1 MKERLQF
8 CISMLDQITLGDAE
22 PKFIDMQNIV
32 HMDEKWFYMT
42 KKKRKYYLLPEEDDP
57 TRTVQNKNN
66 IGKVM
71 LLTVVASPR
80 RDAQGTVIFSGK
92 IGVWA
97 FVKEVPAA
105 RKSQNRAR
113 GTLETK
119 SIIVNRNVMREYLI
133 EKVIPAIKSCWPHDA
148 VRETIFIQQD
158 NARTHVL
165 PNDPAFLEAVAAT
178 GLDIRLMQQ
187 PPNSPDMN
195 VLDLG
200 FFRSIQ
206 SLTDCRSPTTIEE
219 LIHDVEEE
227 FEEYDVEN
235 LNRVFLTLQM
245 CMKEVMKIGGGNR
258 YKEPHM
264 NKRRLEREGIL
275 PHRLS
280 CEKDLYDIAIAHLA
294 QYG

>member
-1 MKERLQF
+1 M
-8 CISMLDQITLGDAE
+8 
-22 PKFIDMQNIV
+22 
-32 HMDEKWFYMT
+32 
-42 KKKRKYYLLPEEDDP
+42 LPEEDDP
-57 TRTVQNKNN
+57 ERTIQNKNN

-71 LLTVVASPR
+71 LLTVVGRPR
-80 RDAQGTVIFSGK
+80 RNAQGIVMFSGK

-105 RKSQNRAR
+105 RRSKKRER

-119 SIIVNRNVMREYLI
+119 SVIVNREVMRQFLI
-133 EKVIPAIKSCWPHDA
+133 EKVIPAIKSKWPQDA
-148 VRETIFIQQD
+148 ALETIFIQQD
-158 NARTHVL
+158 NARTHVS
-165 PNDPAFLEAVAAT
+165 PNDPAFLQAVAAT

-227 FEEYDVEN
+227 FEVYDEDK
-235 LNRVFLTLQM
+235 LNRVFLSLQM
-245 CMKEVMKIGGGNR
+245 CMREVMKIGGNR
-258 YKEPHM
+258 YRNPHM
-264 NKRRLEREGIL
+264 NKSRLEREGRL

-280 CEKDLYDIAIAHLA
+280 CERDIYNSALAYLA

>member
-1 MKERLQF
+1 MRERLEF

-32 HMDEKWFYMT
+32 QMDEKWFYMT
-42 KKKRKYYLLPEEDDP
+42 KKKRKHYLLPEEDDP
-57 TRTVQNKNN
+57 TRTVQNKNS

-71 LLTVVASPR
+71 LLTVVARPR
-80 RDAQGTVIFSGK
+80 RDAQGTVTFSGK

-105 RKSQNRAR
+105 RKSHNRAR

-119 SIIVNRNVMREYLI
+119 SIIVNRDVMREYLI
-133 EKVIPAIKSCWPHDA
+133 EKVIPAIKSSWPQDA
-148 VRETIFIQQD
+148 VHETILIRKD
-158 NARTHVL
+158 NARAHVL

-187 PPNSPDMN
+187 PLNSPDMN

-206 SLTDCRSPTTIEE
+206 SLTDYRSPTTIEE
-219 LIHDVEEE
+219 LIH
-227 FEEYDVEN
+227 DVEN

-245 CMKEVMKIGGGNR
+245 CMKEVMRIGGGNR
-258 YKEPHM
+258 YRNPHM
-264 NKRRLEREGIL
+264 NKRRLEREGRL

-280 CEKDLYDIAIAHLA
+280 CEKDLYDTAISYLA